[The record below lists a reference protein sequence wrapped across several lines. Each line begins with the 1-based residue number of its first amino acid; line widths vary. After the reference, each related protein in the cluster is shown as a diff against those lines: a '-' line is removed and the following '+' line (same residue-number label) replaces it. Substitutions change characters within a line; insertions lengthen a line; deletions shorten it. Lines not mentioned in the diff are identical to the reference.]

1 MLFNKRKPFV
11 HMLTV
16 ASMSSMMAGC
26 PGGVVTNPPP
36 PDTDVIDTEV
46 SDTEVSDTDESDTDE

>member
-1 MLFNKRKPFV
+1 
-11 HMLTV
+11 MLTV

-26 PGGVVTNPPP
+26 PGVVTSNPPP

-46 SDTEVSDTDESDTDE
+46 SDTDESDTDE